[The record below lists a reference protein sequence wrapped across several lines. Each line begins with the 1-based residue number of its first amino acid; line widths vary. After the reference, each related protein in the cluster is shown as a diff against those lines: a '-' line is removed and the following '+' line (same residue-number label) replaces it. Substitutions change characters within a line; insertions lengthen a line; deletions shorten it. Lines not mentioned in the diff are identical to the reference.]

1 MKRRL
6 RDWDLLVT
14 RKAPPFT
21 TVWYYGFLLRYWY
34 LSVLAQALLAVWAW
48 CSVIEGANGWRAYQQ
63 KKAGRRQ
70 LEIEIQQL
78 QRDNERL
85 ERRVKGLQ
93 SDPRV
98 QEEEAINRG
107 YVWPRATI
115 YRELKK
121 SRRERGSQN
130 PPRSAKGPAQ
140 PESRSLNEQPGAAR
154 GRLASSIPIVALA
167 FLATFAGL
175 AVRRCWLRRTR
186 GLWRLPRRKIS

>member
-98 QEEEAINRG
+98 QEAEAIIRG
-107 YVWPRATI
+107 YVRPKATVYRVQKTSQRVTESQDRPRTT
-115 YRELKK
+115 K
-121 SRRERGSQN
+121 SPGQSENS
-130 PPRSAKGPAQ
+130 
-140 PESRSLNEQPGAAR
+140 SLNERPGAAK
-154 GRLASSIPIVALA
+154 GRLAAGVPLVALA
-167 FLATFAGL
+167 FLATAAGL
-175 AVRRCWLRRTR
+175 AVRHFWLRRSR
-186 GLWRLPRRKIS
+186 GLQRPWGRKIS

>member
-121 SRRERGSQN
+121 SRRREAR
-130 PPRSAKGPAQ
+130 RTHREAQ
-140 PESRSLNEQPGAAR
+140 RVPLNR
-154 GRLASSIPIVALA
+154 K
-167 FLATFAGL
+167 
-175 AVRRCWLRRTR
+175 AVRLMSNQALQEGGWPPASQL
-186 GLWRLPRRKIS
+186 